1 MSSVLYLHALN
12 QVRDFRWRHW
22 CFTREYIL
30 KKTSHPTATG
40 GSPIILVSLP
50 PSLQLPVFIR
60 MSSFE
65 ICEVEGMEEMYSF
78 RLKTFGLMLK
88 KDDVS
93 CIAQRAQNDVS
104 IPVYL
109 RLAFRNARWEVPVFC
124 FKSST
129 QSSVTITDIE
139 FPPLS
144 GFPTSSTPCTP
155 K

>member
-1 MSSVLYLHALN
+1 MSSVHYLHALN

-40 GSPIILVSLP
+40 GSPIILVSHP
-50 PSLQLPVFIR
+50 PSLQPPVCIIAG
-60 MSSFE
+60 SFE
-65 ICEVEGMEEMYSF
+65 ICDVKGMEELYSF
-78 RLKTFGLMLK
+78 ILKTFRLILK

-104 IPVYL
+104 IPICL
-109 RLAFRNARWEVPVFC
+109 RLASRNARWKVPVFC
-124 FKSST
+124 FKLST